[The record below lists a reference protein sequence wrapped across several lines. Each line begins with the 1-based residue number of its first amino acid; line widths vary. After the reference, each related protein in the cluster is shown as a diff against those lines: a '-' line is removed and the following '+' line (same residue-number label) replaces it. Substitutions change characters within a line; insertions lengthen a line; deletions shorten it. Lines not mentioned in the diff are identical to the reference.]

1 MSQLNEKV
9 ATLLRDAVPALV
21 SIVSEGRVRS
31 ARIRFTDPNGPTY
44 SNFWWISVD
53 TLKSD
58 GEGTKIFARTNDL
71 DLMVGYPPSFHMA
84 VALEN
89 AGEMIDPIVAFLS
102 EKFANAQRIDIWLQA
117 DANQGESGIANQVGN
132 SDDGL
137 ANITVQE
144 VPDIC

>member
-1 MSQLNEKV
+1 MSQPNRKV
-9 ATLLRDAVPALV
+9 ANLLRDAVPALV

-53 TLKSD
+53 TLKGD
-58 GEGTKIFARTNDL
+58 EGTRIFAQTNDI
-71 DLMVGYPPSFHMA
+71 DLMVGIPPSFHKA

-89 AGEMIDPIVAFLS
+89 AGELIDPIVAFLS
-102 EKFANAQRIDIWLQA
+102 EKFANAQRIEIWLQA
-117 DANQGESGIANQVGN
+117 DANTGEPSLANQVGN
-132 SDDGL
+132 SDDGF
-137 ANITVQE
+137 ASITVQV